1 MRCLKAAGTAL
12 AGLAAATALGAAAH
26 AEPEPTP
33 SSTLVEPQPLP
44 SSATVDN
51 QNPVAGGTVVVT
63 GHGFNPFE
71 WVSFDATI
79 DLAAATRA
87 RNDAG
92 AARARNEAGTHL
104 AVAQADGNGDTSATI
119 QVPAGFT
126 GQLPILLTGQT
137 SGTTLAVAVTVAAA
151 PPGAGAVGGITGLPV
166 TGPGALAYTA
176 AGLAFIVG
184 GAGLVTVARLR
195 RTAHVAAH
203 ASR

>member
-26 AEPEPTP
+26 AEPNPSP

-51 QNPVAGGTVVVT
+51 QNPVAGGTVIVT

-87 RNDAG
+87 RN
-92 AARARNEAGTHL
+92 EAGTHL
-104 AVAQADGNGDTSATI
+104 AIVQADANGDASATI

-137 SGTTLAVAVTVAAA
+137 SGTTLSVAVTVAAA
-151 PPGAGAVGGITGLPV
+151 PPSAATVGGITGLPV